1 MSFWEK
7 FFQVFV
13 LESSEFFVNNM
24 LVFLGTL
31 FYAQDF
37 NGLIS
42 FKLRVSVHA
51 Y

>member
-1 MSFWEK
+1 MK
-7 FFQVFV
+7 FFQVSV
-13 LESSEFFVNNM
+13 LESSEFFVNNV
-24 LVFLGTL
+24 LVFLGTF

-37 NGLIS
+37 NGLIW